1 MPSFLPAS
9 PLQARL
15 ITGAALAAF
24 LFIGLITAGVV
35 PGGLH

>member
-1 MPSFLPAS
+1 MSLFPPAS

-15 ITGAALAAF
+15 LTGAVLAAF

-35 PGGLH
+35 PGGLR